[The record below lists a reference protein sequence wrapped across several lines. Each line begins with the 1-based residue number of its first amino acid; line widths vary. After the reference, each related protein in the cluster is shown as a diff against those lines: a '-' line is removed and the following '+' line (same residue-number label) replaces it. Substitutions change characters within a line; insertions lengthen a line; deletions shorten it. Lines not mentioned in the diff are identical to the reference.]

1 MDALR
6 KAREEL
12 EHLFGSAASDGADD
26 NSTPAMQTAVPRVQI
41 GHISGGTQ
49 HFIDSASVVN
59 LVAPSRPKV
68 KVIIQGGPEHIDD
81 AQKARLRDLVN
92 DIVALEA
99 AVKRTPKRHGTVW
112 AALTAKFKCTS
123 YHRILATD
131 FERAQT
137 YLLTWCGRLRHAEA
151 APKKDADWRNSR
163 YRYIHAVLKD
173 IGRIDEL
180 PQLLAERYSGRKLS
194 DLSALELETVYQIVA
209 EWKKQSRRQG
219 AN

>member
-12 EHLFGSAASDGADD
+12 ESLFGNAVSDEADKD
-26 NSTPAMQTAVPRVQI
+26 STVAVQAKPRVQI

-49 HFIDSASVVN
+49 HFIDSAEVVN

-68 KVIIQGGPEHIDD
+68 KVVIQGGPEHIDD
-81 AQKARLRDLVN
+81 VQKARLRELVN
-92 DIVALEA
+92 EIVALETV
-99 AVKRTPKRHGTVW
+99 VKRTPKRHGTVW
-112 AALTAKFKCTS
+112 AALTAKFRCTT

-131 FERAQT
+131 FDRAQA
-137 YLLTWCGRLRHAEA
+137 YLMTWCARLRHAEA

-163 YRYIHAVLKD
+163 YRYIHGALKE
-173 IGRIDEL
+173 IGRIEEL

-194 DLSALELETVYQIVA
+194 DLSALELEAVYQIVA
-209 EWKKQSRRQG
+209 EWKKQARRKG
-219 AN
+219 AI